1 MLALVL
7 TGGQSGADRAATDFA
22 LAHGIAYGG
31 WVPKGGGAE
40 DFSTP
45 PGVLATYPCFTETAS
60 ADPAVRTVRNVD
72 DADAVLVVSQGA
84 IASRGTV
91 LALERAEFLRKPW
104 VAIDLRSGHAPTRF
118 EAFVTSLRPG
128 CALNVA
134 GPRESEQP
142 GIYAA
147 SRQFLDA
154 HAWPLRWA

>member
-1 MLALVL
+1 MEMTPPERQRVNPYF
-7 TGGQSGADRAATDFA
+7 TGG
-22 LAHGIAYGG
+22 
-31 WVPKGGGAE
+31 
-40 DFSTP
+40 
-45 PGVLATYPCFTETAS
+45 ETIQARFMRQ
-60 ADPAVRTVRNVD
+60 DNFHFRPTFKLFIVGNHRPELRNVD